1 MKRFNRKLVKAI
13 AVTALCIVLVCQAG
27 CASTVRKVL
36 DVLRPD
42 HDLSVTAEAPMQTE
56 QPAQPAPAPTW
67 GMPEQ
72 TERLQPD
79 TAEDIP
85 ETWQGY
91 DYSESYSLGDTV
103 WFGSYEQDGDV
114 TDGKESISW
123 KVIGKKYNA
132 VLLLS
137 DLCLDCMPYNRSG
150 SDTTW
155 ENCSLRNWLNYAFYE
170 SAFNAYEQQFVLWT
184 DLENANNPWYGTYGG
199 GTTTDRVFCLS
210 IDEYDALVYADPYGH
225 PSEYAAYMGVEVFNE
240 NYCPWWLRSAGGES
254 WQAAFVWVDK
264 DNGGPLM
271 LFGGGTEVDNP
282 GIGVRPAIWMSVE
295 P

>member
-1 MKRFNRKLVKAI
+1 MKGFHRKLVKTI
-13 AVTALCIVLVCQAG
+13 AVAALCIVLLCQAG
-27 CASTVRKVL
+27 CAPTIRKIIKMVTP
-36 DVLRPD
+36 RQ
-42 HDLSVTAEAPMQTE
+42 DLSLTTEAPAQT
-56 QPAQPAPAPTW
+56 AQPAPDPNW
-67 GMPEQ
+67 GRPEQ
-72 TERLQPD
+72 SERPQPD
-79 TAEDIP
+79 TAA
-85 ETWQGY
+85 QGY
-91 DYSESYSLGDTV
+91 DYAESYSLGDTV

-123 KVIGKKYNA
+123 KVIGKKHNA

-137 DLCLDCMPYNRSG
+137 DLCLDCMPYNQSG

-155 ENCSLRNWLNYAFYE
+155 ETCSLRNWLNYAFYE
-170 SAFNAYEQQFVLWT
+170 SAFNVYERQFVLWT
-184 DLENANNPWYGTYGG
+184 NLENADNPWYGTNGG
-199 GTTTDRVFCLS
+199 ITTTDRVFCLS
-210 IDEYDALVYADPYGH
+210 LDEYNALVYADPYGH

-254 WQAAFVWVDK
+254 RQAAFVWVDK